1 MYKVMLVEDDRMVQ
15 AINKQYVEKVSGFE
29 VTAVTESYQEA
40 LDQLAEDHFDLL
52 LIDDH
57 LDDFQS
63 PGMQLV
69 EYLAT
74 RDHHPGVIMLTAQN
88 AKSAIQKGLNLGVQD
103 YILKPFTFER
113 LESSL
118 LRFKKERELLN
129 QEEEIDQDI
138 LDQLYGYPDDLGAD
152 NRLAESANMEM
163 SDSIE
168 KGLTFSTMEVIAASI
183 ESQDCE
189 SFTIP
194 QITQKSQLSHVT
206 VRKYIHYLV
215 KKGYLKT
222 FQYYGTTGRPTIHY
236 QQVHPLDR
244 SLWKVS

>member
-15 AINKQYVEKVSGFE
+15 AINQQYVEKVDGFQ
-29 VTAVTESYQEA
+29 VTGITETYEAA
-40 LDQLAEDHFDLL
+40 LDLLEKEHFDLL
-52 LIDDH
+52 LIDDY
-57 LDDFQS
+57 LGESQC
-63 PGMQLV
+63 PGLQLV
-69 EYLAT
+69 EYLVT
-74 RDHHPGVIMLTAQN
+74 CPDHPGVIMLTAQN
-88 AKSAIQKGLNLGVQD
+88 AKSAIQKGLNLGVQN

-129 QEEEIDQDI
+129 QEEEIDQDT
-138 LDQLYGYPDDLGAD
+138 LDQLYGYPDDLGSD
-152 NRLAESANMEM
+152 NRLADSSTMEM

-168 KGLTFSTMEVIAASI
+168 KGLTFSTMEVIAAAI

-244 SLWKVS
+244 SL